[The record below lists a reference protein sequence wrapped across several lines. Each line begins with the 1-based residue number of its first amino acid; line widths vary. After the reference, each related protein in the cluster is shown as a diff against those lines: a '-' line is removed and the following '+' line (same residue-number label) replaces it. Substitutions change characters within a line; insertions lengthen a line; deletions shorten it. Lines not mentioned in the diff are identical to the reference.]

1 MRRLFIAITLLLL
14 SGSASLVSARETL
27 QGDHCAVAP
36 ETTLAGDVFVL
47 CRVLTIEG
55 TIEGNLF
62 GAAMSAQIHGSV
74 EGSVYLLA
82 GQLEVDGSVGG
93 DLHYAGVSL
102 HVLPEARLTRNESDL
117 ITAALSTRLEEVTIP
132 GSITSIGYQLVQD
145 GRVGREINFWGT
157 ALSGD
162 GTVDGNV
169 NANVGD
175 PTSTG
180 AAQLRALV
188 RFFFGLDLLIP
199 GLRVTEDG
207 MIDGQLTYTAPNEGE
222 IAASLPNP
230 PVFNKVEARDDMTLQ
245 IDDRA
250 DLARRINV
258 YLGQVAREFVSLAL
272 VGFVL
277 LLLIPERLQAPL
289 HNLRFRP
296 LPSLGVGLL
305 AFLVSFPIF
314 LIVIL
319 ISVILILL
327 FFLLQL
333 GDLALTVGV
342 VINVVNL
349 GGAGIFYFVAIFVAR
364 VVVCLAA
371 GRFVLRI
378 LFGDSAGRRAD
389 IVALLIGIGLLALLG
404 SLPLVGWLINAVA
417 VFLGLGAILN
427 LIQREIDS
435 ARRSVPLTAELTG
448 EGAPLRIPPPIV
460 DTHTTEP
467 GMDNLPNGFS
477 WWE

>member
-14 SGSASLVSARETL
+14 FGSASLVSARETL
-27 QGDHCAVAP
+27 QGDNCAV
-36 ETTLAGDVFVL
+36 ESGTTLTGDVFVL
-47 CRVLTIEG
+47 CRILVVDG

-62 GAAMSAQIHGSV
+62 GAALNAQIHGSV

-82 GQLEVDGSVGG
+82 GQLEVDGNIGG

-102 HVLPEARLTRNESDL
+102 LMLPEARLTRNESDL
-117 ITAALSTRLEEVTIP
+117 ITATLSTRLEEITIP

-145 GRVGREINFWGT
+145 GRVGRGINFWGT
-157 ALSGD
+157 ALSID
-162 GTVDGNV
+162 GTVDGDV

-175 PTSTG
+175 PESTG

-188 RFFFGLDLLIP
+188 RFFLGLDLLTP

-207 MIDGQLTYTAPNEGE
+207 MINGQLTYTAPSEGE
-222 IAASLPNP
+222 IAATLPNP
-230 PVFNKVEARDDMTLQ
+230 PVFNKVEAHDDLMLQ
-245 IDDRA
+245 INDQA
-250 DLARRINV
+250 DLARRV
-258 YLGQVAREFVSLAL
+258 DLYLGQVVREFVSLAL
-272 VGFVL
+272 VGFIL
-277 LLLIPERLQAPL
+277 LLLIPERLRAPL

-333 GDLALTVGV
+333 GDLALTAGV
-342 VINVVNL
+342 VINVINL
-349 GGAGIFYFVAIFVAR
+349 GSAGIFYFVAIFAAR

-371 GRFVLRI
+371 GRFILRM
-378 LFGDSAGRRAD
+378 LFGNTSEQRTD
-389 IVALLIGIGLLALLG
+389 IIALLIGIALLAIAG
-404 SLPLVGWLINAVA
+404 SLPLVGWLINALA

-427 LIQREIDS
+427 LIQRQIE
-435 ARRSVPLTAELTG
+435 RTRQVPALAPELTG
-448 EGAPLRIPPPIV
+448 EGEPLRIPPPIV
-460 DTHTTEP
+460 DPRPTEP
-467 GMDNLPNGFS
+467 GMDNLPEGFN

>member
-14 SGSASLVSARETL
+14 LGSASLVSARETL
-27 QGDHCAVAP
+27 QGDNCAV
-36 ETTLAGDVFVL
+36 ESGTTLTGDVFVL
-47 CRVLTIEG
+47 CRVLVIDG

-62 GAAMSAQIHGSV
+62 GAALNAHIHGSV
-74 EGSVYLLA
+74 EGSVYLHA

-102 HVLPEARLTRNESDL
+102 HMLPEARLTRNESDL
-117 ITAALSTRLEEVTIP
+117 ITATLSTRLEEMTIP

-145 GRVGREINFWGT
+145 GRVGRGVNFWGT
-157 ALSGD
+157 ALLID
-162 GTVDGNV
+162 GTIDGDV
-169 NANVGD
+169 SANVGD
-175 PTSTG
+175 PDSTG

-188 RFFFGLDLLIP
+188 RFFLGLDLLIP

-207 MIDGQLTYTAPNEGE
+207 MIAGQLTYTSPSEGD
-222 IAASLPNP
+222 IAAALPNP
-230 PVFNKVEARDDMTLQ
+230 PVFNKVEARDDLTLQ
-245 IDDRA
+245 IDDEA
-250 DLARRINV
+250 DLARRV
-258 YLGQVAREFVSLAL
+258 SLYFSQVVREFVSLAL
-272 VGFVL
+272 VGFIL
-277 LLLIPERLQAPL
+277 LLLMPERLRAPL

-314 LIVIL
+314 LIVII

-333 GDLALTVGV
+333 GDLALTAGV
-342 VINVVNL
+342 VINVINL

-371 GRFVLRI
+371 GRFILRM
-378 LFGDSAGRRAD
+378 LFGDGAGQRAD
-389 IVALLIGIGLLALLG
+389 VIALLIGIALLALVG
-404 SLPLVGWLINAVA
+404 ALPLVGWLINALA

-427 LIQREIDS
+427 LILRQLEQTRQTPQL
-435 ARRSVPLTAELTG
+435 VPELTG
-448 EGAPLRIPPPIV
+448 EGEPLRIPPPIV
-460 DTHTTEP
+460 DTRPTEP
-467 GMDNLPNGFS
+467 GMDNLPDGFN
-477 WWE
+477 WWD